1 MHHYQILCGM
11 ELFVE
16 DIFQY
21 DNACKWLGLIKYRHT
36 RDIRDGLKG
45 EFAVVPTDK
54 ICGRSLSIIPVD
66 MNSIFMK
73 LSHDFRSHTSE
84 IWIFEVIFVDF
95 KTDEYF
101 FNKTESFV

>member
-1 MHHYQILCGM
+1 
-11 ELFVE
+11 
-16 DIFQY
+16 
-21 DNACKWLGLIKYRHT
+21 
-36 RDIRDGLKG
+36 
-45 EFAVVPTDK
+45 
-54 ICGRSLSIIPVD
+54 

-101 FNKTESFV
+101 FNKTEVSYKHARQIFGSKSNKLCIVDFCSEITMIKKKLNVCSAHSYTHGPGLS